1 MFPHTEELKFH
12 VHDLQ
17 EILQFLKM
25 KIISHEKINI
35 KKWRLTEMATMCV
48 EEIYHYSSELHYQE
62 QKYQKHTIELQY
74 IQTHNSA
81 PELK

>member
-17 EILQFLKM
+17 EILQFLKV

-35 KKWRLTEMATMCV
+35 KKMKIDRNGNYVCRRNLSLFIGVTLSRTKIPKAYYRVT
-48 EEIYHYSSELHYQE
+48 IYTNTQFS
-62 QKYQKHTIELQY
+62 
-74 IQTHNSA
+74 
-81 PELK
+81 P